1 MSLERKLRN
10 NLLNRLAVITSLSIL
25 VSACMAQ
32 TNQAY
37 EGIGY
42 REARFTE
49 ISAMR
54 DYRNCRDQALELD
67 SQARKEGTPSRYLA
81 SARLIDTCESEL
93 GSTAKKIG
101 EEERIRA
108 YALSVQNY
116 FKGGN
121 IVKARQNLEKLRS
134 GFPGK
139 DLYFADGS
147 SFIETMEVILG
158 LKSSA
163 SLYNLALAN
172 VNEDLKTEFKRFN
185 YWAKN

>member
-1 MSLERKLRN
+1 MSLKNDLGNKLST
-10 NLLNRLAVITSLSIL
+10 RLAIVTSLIIL

-42 REARFTE
+42 REARFAE

-54 DYRNCRDQALELD
+54 DYRECRDQALELD
-67 SQARKEGTPSRYLA
+67 KQARKNGTPSRYLA
-81 SARLIDTCESEL
+81 SARIIDKCESEL
-93 GSTAKKIG
+93 GSTANKIG

-116 FKGGN
+116 FKGGD
-121 IVKARQNLEKLRS
+121 VVRARANLEKLKN

-139 DLYFADGS
+139 DLYLADGS
-147 SFIETMEVILG
+147 SFIETMEFILS
-158 LKSSA
+158 LKSS
-163 SLYNLALAN
+163 STLYDLTLAN
-172 VNEDLKTEFKRFN
+172 VNEDLRTEFKRFN
-185 YWAKN
+185 YWNKN